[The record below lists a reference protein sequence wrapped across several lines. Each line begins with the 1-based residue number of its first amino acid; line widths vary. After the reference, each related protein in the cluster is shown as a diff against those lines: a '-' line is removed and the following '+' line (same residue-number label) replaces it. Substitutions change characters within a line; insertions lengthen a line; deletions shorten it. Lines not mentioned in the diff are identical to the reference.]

1 MNTGSGSRR
10 PLSKVHG
17 NSAISGR
24 LPLICLAA
32 LALLGAGLVLA
43 SCGGLS
49 LNGLLLNEEMGEFQ
63 VSPGSANVAVGTKLS
78 LTGSGGFKPYSFD
91 KSSGGGSVG
100 SSSGVYQAPATVAVG
115 NYEQAEIQG
124 TDYAG
129 GTATTTLTVF
139 NPLTL
144 NVGLVTIAEGGKV
157 DFDADGG
164 VPDYSFYVDSTL
176 AHSSADGTWASD
188 DWPDASTFLVEVM
201 DSIGN
206 VAAATVTVLDPSG
219 PLAIDPAAVSVEQG
233 GTVNFT
239 GINVTG
245 TGAYTD
251 AAAGGS
257 FDPPNG
263 DNTTYT
269 APAAPFEGEVTVTL
283 EDDIDSVTATV
294 YVYDPADPPGD
305 LTITPSAVGVDL
317 GYGDTLIF
325 TAAGGILPYTFSID
339 PDDLYGTIEKIA
351 YNQARY
357 TAPSSNT
364 VDWVQLTDA
373 VGTTLRVKVKT
384 KG

>member
-1 MNTGSGSRR
+1 MKIGSGSRR
-10 PLSKVHG
+10 PLSKVHA

-24 LPLICLAA
+24 LPLICLAV
-32 LALLGAGLVLA
+32 LALLGASLVLA

-49 LNGLLLNEEMGEFQ
+49 LNGLLLNEEPGEFQ
-63 VSPGSANVAVGTKLS
+63 VSPGSANVPVGAKLT
-78 LTGSGGFKPYSFD
+78 LTGSGGFKPYSFTG
-91 KSSGGGSVG
+91 SGVGSVG
-100 SSSGVYQAPATVAVG
+100 SSSGVYQTPATVPVG
-115 NYEQAEIQG
+115 DYEQAEIQG
-124 TDYAG
+124 TDYTG
-129 GTATTTLTVF
+129 DTAATTLTVF

-144 NVGLVTIAEGGKV
+144 NVGAVTIAEGGTV

-176 AHSSADGTWASD
+176 AHSSTDGTWNKT
-188 DWPDASTFLVEVM
+188 WPDPGTYLVEVV

-206 VAAATVTVLDPSG
+206 VIVATVTVLDPLG
-219 PLAIDPAAVSVEQG
+219 PLAISPAAVSVEQG
-233 GTVNFT
+233 GTVDFS

-245 TGAYTD
+245 TGVYTD

-317 GYGDTLIF
+317 GYGDTLVF
-325 TAAGGILPYTFSID
+325 TAAGGVLPYTFSID

-373 VGTTLRVKVKT
+373 VGTTLRVKIKT

>member
-1 MNTGSGSRR
+1 MNIGSGSRR
-10 PLSKVHG
+10 PLSKVHA

-24 LPLICLAA
+24 LPLICLAV
-32 LALLGAGLVLA
+32 LAILGTSLVLA
-43 SCGGLS
+43 GCGGLS
-49 LNGLLLNEEMGEFQ
+49 LNGLLLNEEPGEFQ

-78 LTGSGGFKPYSFD
+78 LTGSGGFKPYSFTD
-91 KSSGGGSVG
+91 SGVGSVG

-115 NYEQAEIQG
+115 DYEQAEIQG

-129 GTATTTLTVF
+129 DTAATTLTVF

-144 NVGLVTIAEGGKV
+144 NVGLVTIAEGGTV

-176 AHSSADGTWASD
+176 AHSSDGTWASD
-188 DWPDASTFLVEVM
+188 DWPDAGTYLVEVV

-206 VAAATVTVLDPSG
+206 VIAATVTVLDPSE
-219 PLAIDPAAVSVEQG
+219 PLAISPAAVSVEQG
-233 GTVNFT
+233 GTVDFS
-239 GINVTG
+239 GINVTLPA
-245 TGAYTD
+245 TYTD

-257 FDPPNG
+257 FDTPNEE
-263 DNTTYT
+263 NTTYT

-283 EDDIDSVTATV
+283 QDDKDSVTATV

-317 GYGDTLIF
+317 GYGDTLVF
-325 TAAGGILPYTFSID
+325 TAAGGYLPYTFSID

-364 VDWVQLTDA
+364 VDWIQLTDA
-373 VGTTLRVKVKT
+373 VGTTLRVKIKT

>member
-1 MNTGSGSRR
+1 MKIGSGSRR
-10 PLSKVHG
+10 PLSKVHA

-24 LPLICLAA
+24 LPLICLAV
-32 LALLGAGLVLA
+32 LALLGASLVLA

-49 LNGLLLNEEMGEFQ
+49 LNGLLLNEEPGEFQ
-63 VSPGSANVAVGTKLS
+63 VSPGSANVPVGAKLT
-78 LTGSGGFKPYSFD
+78 LTGSGGFKPYSFTG
-91 KSSGGGSVG
+91 SGVGSVG
-100 SSSGVYQAPATVAVG
+100 SSSGVYQTPATVPVG
-115 NYEQAEIQG
+115 DYEQAEIQG
-124 TDYAG
+124 TDYTG
-129 GTATTTLTVF
+129 DTAATTLTVF

-144 NVGLVTIAEGGKV
+144 NVGAVTIAEGGTV

-176 AHSSADGTWASD
+176 AHSSTDGTWNKT
-188 DWPDASTFLVEVM
+188 WPDPGTYLVEVV

-206 VAAATVTVLDPSG
+206 VIVATVTVLDPLG
-219 PLAIDPAAVSVEQG
+219 PLAISPAAVSVEQG
-233 GTVNFT
+233 GTVDFS

-245 TGAYTD
+245 TGVYTD

-317 GYGDTLIF
+317 GYGDTLVF
-325 TAAGGILPYTFSID
+325 TAAGGVLPYTFSID

-357 TAPSSNT
+357 TAPNSNT

-373 VGTTLRVKVKT
+373 VGTTLRVKIKT